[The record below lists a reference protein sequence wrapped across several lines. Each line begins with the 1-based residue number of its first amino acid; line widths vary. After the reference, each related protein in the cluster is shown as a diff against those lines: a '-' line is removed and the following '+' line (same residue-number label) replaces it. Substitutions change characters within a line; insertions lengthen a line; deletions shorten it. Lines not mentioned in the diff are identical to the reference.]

1 MDISFD
7 GRILVALYNAAVEKG
22 VSGGFRISE
31 LMPEG
36 CTLLDARMAAT
47 RLLSEGY
54 IEIPQEMSA
63 APIVYFTEKGCK
75 RVQELLMM

>member
-7 GRILVALYNAAVEKG
+7 DRILVVLYNAAVEKG

-36 CTLLDARMAAT
+36 YTLLDARMAAT
-47 RLLSEGY
+47 RLLSKGH
-54 IEIPQEMSA
+54 IEIPQGMTA
-63 APIVYFTEKGCK
+63 APIVYITEKGCK
-75 RVQELLMM
+75 RAQELQH